1 MNSFQKR
8 NFRDKNTRRA
18 ARVPW
23 HSRRVLVAMTAATQP
38 PSAVAELGLM
48 GVVGTSAVLARQVS
62 AKAFVERGKRVTN
75 ARRAFG
81 GGDGGAKAEA
91 ARKEA
96 LASARESSSAAARA
110 RRLLDYSPGSST
122 PDGTGRAVGSD
133 ATTPLTSPKKQE
145 TKVDAKDA
153 TASGGKDT
161 ASTEPATKPA
171 RRRSTTSTG
180 VFSPPRS
187 PKSPL
192 MSPGMKSPTKSDDAP
207 EKSPG
212 SVSPAA
218 ALAATAAAARVRVA
232 AAAANAAASPH
243 PDAQADAAARE
254 ARANA
259 AAAAAAARVRK
270 SREAQFGASSPAD
283 VPSLAAAASAILEE
297 TRRARDAAA
306 SEAAR
311 RVQRAREQEVA
322 SRAARRAAEA
332 EKQNRGRA
340 SREAASH
347 AKERRRREIYALN
360 ALLAA
365 SERGAAGAPAEIGGS
380 NAVPNHL
387 RV

>member
-1 MNSFQKR
+1 
-8 NFRDKNTRRA
+8 
-18 ARVPW
+18 
-23 HSRRVLVAMTAATQP
+23 MTAATQP
-38 PSAVAELGLM
+38 RSAVAELDLM
-48 GVVGTSAVLARQVS
+48 GVVGTSAVLARPVS
-62 AKAFVERGKRVTN
+62 AKSFVERGKRVTN

-96 LASARESSSAAARA
+96 LASAREFSSAAARA

-122 PDGTGRAVGSD
+122 PDGTGRAVGSN
-133 ATTPLTSPKKQE
+133 ATTPLTSPKKRE
-145 TKVDAKDA
+145 TKVDA
-153 TASGGKDT
+153 
-161 ASTEPATKPA
+161 
-171 RRRSTTSTG
+171 
-180 VFSPPRS
+180 PPRS

-192 MSPGMKSPTKSDDAP
+192 VSPGMKSPTKPEAP
-207 EKSPG
+207 PLPKAPG
-212 SVSPAA
+212 SVSPAV
-218 ALAATAAAARVRVA
+218 ALAATAAAARVRA
-232 AAAANAAASPH
+232 AAAAAKAAASPD
-243 PDAQADAAARE
+243 PDASAEAAARE

-270 SREAQFGASSPAD
+270 SREAQFGGSLRQTD

-297 TRRARDAAA
+297 TRRAREAAA
-306 SEAAR
+306 AEASR
-311 RVQRAREQEVA
+311 RVQRAREQEEA

-360 ALLAA
+360 VLLAA
-365 SERGAAGAPAEIGGS
+365 SERAAAGAAAQSGG
-380 NAVPNHL
+380 NAIPGHL

>member
-1 MNSFQKR
+1 
-8 NFRDKNTRRA
+8 
-18 ARVPW
+18 
-23 HSRRVLVAMTAATQP
+23 
-38 PSAVAELGLM
+38 M
-48 GVVGTSAVLARQVS
+48 GVVGTSAVLARPVS

-133 ATTPLTSPKKQE
+133 ATTPLTSPKKQG

-218 ALAATAAAARVRVA
+218 ALAATAAAARVPRRGRGRKRRSFPAPRRAGGRGGAGGARERGGCGCGGARAQVEGSA
-232 AAAANAAASPH
+232 VRREFAGGCAFAGRCGGSDSGGDAPSPRCRGERGG
-243 PDAQADAAARE
+243 AARAE
-254 ARANA
+254 GAGAGGGERAR
-259 AAAAAAARVRK
+259 
-270 SREAQFGASSPAD
+270 
-283 VPSLAAAASAILEE
+283 
-297 TRRARDAAA
+297 RRAR
-306 SEAAR
+306 
-311 RVQRAREQEVA
+311 
-322 SRAARRAAEA
+322 
-332 EKQNRGRA
+332 
-340 SREAASH
+340 
-347 AKERRRREIYALN
+347 RRRR
-360 ALLAA
+360 
-365 SERGAAGAPAEIGGS
+365 SRTGAARLARRLRTPRSADDGKSTRSTRCWRLPSAAPRARPRRLEDRT
-380 NAVPNHL
+380 PYPTT
-387 RV
+387 